1 MSHEITRRGFTLIEL
16 IVALTLFGLVT
27 GAIYGVLRT
36 NQVTYQWQVAQVD
49 MHNTLRT
56 TLSVLRNDLR
66 DLDAGDPLGSDIFSM
81 SSNELV
87 YRATRSLWFLCQPPT
102 ATTITVFAAD
112 SLRFPRYGSSLN
124 SSSDSLLV
132 YSENDTLSVSDD
144 QWMHFAISG
153 SAAAGSAC
161 PGGQSSYTITLSG
174 GALTG
179 VLNGAPVRAMQTWR
193 LATYAD
199 GNGDWW
205 LGAQQLYNTG
215 SVSALQPVVGPLN
228 GASGLSLVYY
238 DAGGNTTT
246 TPSEVRS
253 VAISV
258 TSRSDGRVM
267 TSSGLGYAT
276 DVLFTSV
283 TLRNNPAN

>member
-16 IVALTLFGLVT
+16 VVALTLFGLVT

-36 NQVTYQWQVAQVD
+36 NQLTYQRQVAQVD

-56 TLSVLRNDLR
+56 TLSVLRSDLR
-66 DLDAGDPLGSDIFSM
+66 DLDAGDPLGSDILSM
-81 SSNELV
+81 SSDELV

-112 SLRFPRYGSSLN
+112 SLRFPRYGWSLTF
-124 SSSDSLLV
+124 SSDSLSV
-132 YSENDTLSVSDD
+132 YSENDTLSVSDN
-144 QWMHFAISG
+144 QWMRFAISG

-179 VLNGAPVRAMQTWR
+179 VFNGAPVRGMQTWR
-193 LATYAD
+193 LKTYAD
-199 GNGDWW
+199 VRGDWW

-246 TPSEVRS
+246 TPSDVRS

-267 TSSGLGYAT
+267 TLSGLGYAT
-276 DVLFTSV
+276 DGLSTSV